1 MKTIVGTVLF
11 IMVLAASTA
20 RSDVVLTDIGT
31 NESSQPIVFA
41 PSPKF
46 LPPDLRHFLEGA
58 DQFTLYS
65 LKNHFERNGTN
76 TFFDRPILGQIK
88 IEKTVERTNLVTALS
103 DGIGTGRVPADC
115 FDPRHGI
122 RAVKNGVAVD
132 FLICFECG
140 TIDVF
145 SSKGTNW
152 SFEVSE
158 TPAVLFNQTLQNAGI
173 PLSPN

>member
-1 MKTIVGTVLF
+1 MKTIVGTTLF

-41 PSPKF
+41 PSPQY
-46 LPPDLRHFLEGA
+46 LPSDLRHFLEGA

-65 LKNHFERNGTN
+65 LKNDFERNGTN
-76 TFFDRPILGQIK
+76 TFFDHPILGQIK
-88 IEKTVERTNLVTALS
+88 IEKTVERTNLVTALG
-103 DGIGTGRVPADC
+103 DGIAGGCIPADC
-115 FDPRHGI
+115 FEPRHGI

-140 TIDVF
+140 TLDVF
-145 SSKGTNW
+145 STTGTNW
-152 SFEVSE
+152 SFSVCS
-158 TPAVLFNQTLQNAGI
+158 TPTAAFNKVLKSADI
-173 PLSPN
+173 PLSP